1 MAPALK
7 LLLVLVVVFPAQLY
21 LAPLLRVGNI
31 RPDFIL
37 IILVFIS
44 SRYGRMAGILLGFAA
59 GLSQDVTGS
68 LSLLGANAMPKSIV
82 GYTVGTLNGNLT
94 VWTSRVINLYI
105 FGSILGHAIIYQVIM
120 VQGLAAPMG
129 KVMNNIL
136 LEALMSSVMV
146 IGMRYI
152 IPLVSSKE

>member
-1 MAPALK
+1 MATALK
-7 LLLVLVVVFPAQLY
+7 LLLVLVVAFPAQLY
-21 LAPLLRVGNI
+21 LAPLLRIGNI

-68 LSLLGANAMPKSIV
+68 LSLLGANALPKSIV

-120 VQGLAAPMG
+120 VQGLEAPMG

-152 IPLVSSKE
+152 IPLVASKE

>member
-1 MAPALK
+1 MATALK
-7 LLLVLVVVFPAQLY
+7 LLLVLVVAFPAQLY
-21 LAPLLRVGNI
+21 LAPLLRIGNI

-59 GLSQDVTGS
+59 GLSQDVTGT
-68 LSLLGANAMPKSIV
+68 LSLLGANALPKSIV

-94 VWTSRVINLYI
+94 VWTPRVINLYI

-120 VQGLAAPMG
+120 VQGLAPPLG

-152 IPLVSSKE
+152 IPLVASKE

>member
-1 MAPALK
+1 MATALK
-7 LLLVLVVVFPAQLY
+7 LLLVLVVAFPAQLY
-21 LAPLLRVGNI
+21 LAPLLRIGNI

-37 IILVFIS
+37 IILVFVS

-68 LSLLGANAMPKSIV
+68 LSLLGANALPKSIV

-120 VQGLAAPMG
+120 VQGLAPPMG

-152 IPLVSSKE
+152 IPLVASKE

>member
-1 MAPALK
+1 MATALK
-7 LLLVLVVVFPAQLY
+7 LLLVLVVAFPAQLY

-59 GLSQDVTGS
+59 GLSQDVTGT
-68 LSLLGANAMPKSIV
+68 LSLLGANALPKSIV

-94 VWTSRVINLYI
+94 VWTPRVINLYI

-120 VQGLAAPMG
+120 VQGLAPPMG

-152 IPLVSSKE
+152 IPLVASKE

>member
-1 MAPALK
+1 MATALK
-7 LLLVLVVVFPAQLY
+7 LLLVLVVAFPAQLY
-21 LAPLLRVGNI
+21 LAPLLRIGNI

-68 LSLLGANAMPKSIV
+68 LSLLGANALPKSIV

-94 VWTSRVINLYI
+94 VWTPRVINLYI

-120 VQGLAAPMG
+120 VQGLAPPMG

-152 IPLVSSKE
+152 IPLVASKE

>member
-1 MAPALK
+1 MVTALK
-7 LLLVLVVVFPAQLY
+7 LLLVVVVVFGAQLY
-21 LAPLLRVGNI
+21 LAPLLRIGGI

-37 IILVFIS
+37 VLVVFVS
-44 SRYGRMAGILLGFAA
+44 SRYGRMAGILLGFTA
-59 GLSQDVTGS
+59 GLSQDVTGA
-68 LSLLGANAMPKSIV
+68 LSLLGANALPKSIV

-94 VWTSRVINLYI
+94 VWTPRVINLYI
-105 FGSILGHAIIYQVIM
+105 YGGLLGHAIIYQVIM
-120 VQGLAAPMG
+120 VQGLAPSIG

-136 LEALMSSVMV
+136 LEALMSSVMI

>member
-1 MAPALK
+1 MATALK
-7 LLLVLVVVFPAQLY
+7 LLLVLVVAFPAQLY
-21 LAPLLRVGNI
+21 LAPLLRIGNI

-68 LSLLGANAMPKSIV
+68 LSLLGANALPKSIV

-94 VWTSRVINLYI
+94 VWTPRVINLYI

-120 VQGLAAPMG
+120 VQGLEAPMG

-152 IPLVSSKE
+152 IPLVASKE

>member
-1 MAPALK
+1 MATALK
-7 LLLVLVVVFPAQLY
+7 LLLVLVVAFPAQLY
-21 LAPLLRVGNI
+21 LAPLLRIGNI

-59 GLSQDVTGS
+59 GLSQDVTGT
-68 LSLLGANAMPKSIV
+68 LSLLGANALPKSIV

-94 VWTSRVINLYI
+94 VWTPRVINLYI

-120 VQGLAAPMG
+120 VQGLAPPMG

-152 IPLVSSKE
+152 IPLVASKE